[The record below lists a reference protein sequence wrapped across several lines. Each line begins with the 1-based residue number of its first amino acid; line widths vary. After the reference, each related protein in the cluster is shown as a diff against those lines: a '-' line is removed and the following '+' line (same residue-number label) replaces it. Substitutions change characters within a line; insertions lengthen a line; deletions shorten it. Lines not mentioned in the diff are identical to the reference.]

1 MITIEGLAWPTAAS
15 GAGRVCEKHL
25 GFQCGYCTPGMIL
38 GAYALLL
45 KNPKPTRAEIVRHME
60 DHLCRCGTHVRV
72 IQAVETAAAAM
83 KEARDDPPDV
93 CWKSGRMGI
102 RPSVNRREFL
112 KLTGT
117 GLLVMVAI
125 EPLLGGQEP
134 ARLPT
139 GRQGYPTDL
148 NAYVHIGADGRVTCL
163 VGKVEL
169 GQGAMTSLAQLA
181 AEELNVP
188 LTSVDMVIGDTDL
201 CPWDGGTY
209 GSLSI
214 RQFGPVLR
222 AAAAEARAVLVQ
234 LASERLQVPTAD
246 LTVELGVVR
255 HKTDPAKRVTYGQ
268 LTEGKRIE
276 RRVEGRP
283 TLEDVKSFTIVG
295 TSAPRRDAIEKV
307 TGKAKYAG
315 DIVPPGALHARVVRP
330 PAHGATLVSVDTSAA
345 EAVPGVRV
353 VRDGTLVAVL
363 HEHRDEADRAL
374 ALVKAQ
380 FSASPSTL
388 NDTTIFDHLMN
399 GRAGGPERRSRWHAG
414 RGRAPGGTGDGT
426 HLPEQLCGPRGH
438 GNAFGGGRY
447 REGKGDRVGVHPD
460 TVPGEIAG
468 GPGPEACARKRPRD
482 YAVCGRRVR
491 RQERVASSDRGGQAR
506 DHHGNTS
513 ARGLVATGGVLLR
526 HVPPGGRAENPLGDQ
541 RRQVHRLLGLP
552 GGGRRRAR
560 RRAVLQHCAPSHCGS
575 RRVERELTR
584 PAPVCDGPC
593 GPRVPIQRLRPRVAS
608 TSWPPRPALT
618 RGIPQEL
625 VGHPMTRV

>member
-1 MITIEGLAWPTAAS
+1 
-15 GAGRVCEKHL
+15 
-25 GFQCGYCTPGMIL
+25 
-38 GAYALLL
+38 
-45 KNPKPTRAEIVRHME
+45 
-60 DHLCRCGTHVRV
+60 
-72 IQAVETAAAAM
+72 
-83 KEARDDPPDV
+83 
-93 CWKSGRMGI
+93 
-102 RPSVNRREFL
+102 
-112 KLTGT
+112 
-117 GLLVMVAI
+117 MVAI

-380 FSASPSTL
+380 FSAS
-388 NDTTIFDHLMN
+388 
-399 GRAGGPERRSRWHAG
+399 
-414 RGRAPGGTGDGT
+414 
-426 HLPEQLCGPRGH
+426 
-438 GNAFGGGRY
+438 
-447 REGKGDRVGVHPD
+447 
-460 TVPGEIAG
+460 
-468 GPGPEACARKRPRD
+468 RPR
-482 YAVCGRRVR
+482 
-491 RQERVASSDRGGQAR
+491 
-506 DHHGNTS
+506 
-513 ARGLVATGGVLLR
+513 
-526 HVPPGGRAENPLGDQ
+526 
-541 RRQVHRLLGLP
+541 
-552 GGGRRRAR
+552 
-560 RRAVLQHCAPSHCGS
+560 
-575 RRVERELTR
+575 
-584 PAPVCDGPC
+584 
-593 GPRVPIQRLRPRVAS
+593 
-608 TSWPPRPALT
+608 
-618 RGIPQEL
+618 
-625 VGHPMTRV
+625 